1 MVKKIKKYKQSSK
14 NESGKQINREEL
26 EQAIKKYLENGGT
39 ISRVEPDWI
48 EEGQVYCFDND
59 NI

>member
-1 MVKKIKKYKQSSK
+1 MAKKIKKYKQSSK
-14 NESGKQINREEL
+14 REPGKKINREEL

-48 EEGQVYCFDND
+48 EEGQVYFFDYD
-59 NI
+59 NT